1 MQTKLTERFRET
13 IELIKENNNIPSFRK
28 LAKETSIHHQC
39 FSDIFRGLR
48 EVSLDMIIKLSET
61 YDINTNYIF
70 TGSGPVF
77 NNQVPD
83 NEESKPTNPIIAVVT
98 NKEGTEKILHVPYAA
113 QAGYIEQFL
122 DTTYLKELPTFS
134 LPGDR
139 FSFGSFRAFDIS
151 GDSME
156 PTLYSGETLVCSF
169 VEKEHWLENVKN
181 NFVYVVVTTS
191 GIVVKRIVNKLKSSS
206 SFCLISDNSFYDE
219 YHIDVSKVKEIWQV
233 THKIAPFMPSPT
245 NIRNGLYQEVNGLRQ
260 TISEQGK
267 IIQSLNGT
275 IEKMLKQNRQLSM
288 RN

>member
-48 EVSLDMIIKLSET
+48 EVSMDMIIKLSET

-70 TGSGPVF
+70 NGTGPVF
-77 NNQVPD
+77 NNETITQEGSTHSD
-83 NEESKPTNPIIAVVT
+83 PIIAIVT
-98 NKEGTEKILHVPYAA
+98 DKEGTERILHVPCAA
-113 QAGYIEQFL
+113 QAGYIDQFL
-122 DTTYLKELPTFS
+122 ETSYLKELPSFS

-169 VEKEHWLENVKN
+169 VEKENWLDNVKN
-181 NFVYVVVTTS
+181 NFVYVLVTKT
-191 GIVVKRIVNKLKSSS
+191 GIVVKRIVNRLKMDGE
-206 SFCLISDNSFYDE
+206 FRLISDNSFYDE
-219 YHIDVSKVKEIWQV
+219 YPIDATKVQEVWQV

-245 NIRNGLYQEVNGLRQ
+245 NIRNGLYQEVNSLRQ